1 MAYVGCIAG
10 AIGIDDYRSGLQ
22 NAGFSQMDIVDTGS
36 DLNAY
41 AKAEPECG
49 CCCSSPSLPVVEP
62 AATGCCSPAPSTS
75 QDISFHKGMSCTQYD
90 FNEYATSVKIYAIK
104 R

>member
-1 MAYVGCIAG
+1 
-10 AIGIDDYRSGLQ
+10 
-22 NAGFSQMDIVDTGS
+22 MDIVDTGS

-49 CCCSSPSLPVVEP
+49 CCCSGQSLPVVEP
-62 AATGCCSPAPSTS
+62 AATGCCSPTPSTV
-75 QDISFHKGMSCTQYD
+75 QNATFHKDMTDLASRYD
-90 FNEYATSVKIYAIK
+90 FNEYAASVKIYAVK